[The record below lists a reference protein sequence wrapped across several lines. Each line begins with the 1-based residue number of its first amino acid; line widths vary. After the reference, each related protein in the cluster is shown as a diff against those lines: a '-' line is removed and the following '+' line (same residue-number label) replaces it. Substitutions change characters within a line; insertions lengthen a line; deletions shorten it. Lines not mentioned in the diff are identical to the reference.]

1 MTARERDWNGP
12 PMQPTMNR
20 VESCKTLH
28 ELLVDRAEARA
39 DRIALLAPNRPAL
52 DYGNLARH
60 VRRIGGWLADA
71 GIAPKNRVA
80 VALPE
85 GPEMA
90 LATLGV
96 ATYMTCAPLCIGLS
110 QREFE
115 AAFDELRVTALIIPA
130 GSAKA
135 ARKAAAATGVGC
147 LEARFDDAMHAGAF
161 ELPTGMAAGAPA
173 ASEEVALLLRTSGTT
188 SRPKRVPLRHAQ
200 LCRSASNIAA
210 TLQLTQADRCLNVM
224 PLFHVHGLVAALLA
238 SLHAGGGV
246 VCTPG
251 LKAGQFVGWL
261 REFDPTWYTA
271 VPTLHQAVLRE
282 IEQLRRPALEHRLR
296 FIRSSSA
303 ALAPRIAA
311 RLEAAFGVPVLEAY
325 GMTEA
330 AHQITSNPLPPLPRV
345 PGSVGLASGHSVAIM
360 DAAGNL
366 LPAREAG
373 EVVIRGANVIS
384 AYEDAQETH
393 VPAFTRGWLR
403 TGDQGWLDEQG
414 YLRLTGRFAEI
425 INRGGEKISPRE
437 VEDAMLEHEDVLE
450 CVVFGVA
457 HATLGEEVTA
467 AVVPVPGSKLDA
479 HALRKWLAG
488 RLSHAKIPNR
498 VAIVDELPKGPSG
511 KIDRTGM
518 AVRLA
523 MQLGTPFV
531 VPQGDTEE
539 QVASLFADVL
549 GIERIGATDN
559 FFALGGDSLRGTQ
572 LLDRLQARFGVNFA
586 LATLFRLPTPAL
598 IANEIASTVP
608 AAAAALLP
616 LLSRVESLTDA
627 EATTLMQALPEA
639 PAR

>member
-1 MTARERDWNGP
+1 
-12 PMQPTMNR
+12 MQSTMSR

-39 DRIALLAPNRPAL
+39 HRIALLAPNRPAL

-71 GIAPKNRVA
+71 GIAPTNRVA

-96 ATYMTCAPLCIGLS
+96 ATYVTCAPLCIGLS

-115 AAFDELRVTALIIPA
+115 TAFDELRITALIIPA
-130 GSAKA
+130 GGAKA

-161 ELPTGMAAGAPA
+161 ELPTGIAAGAPA

-210 TLQLTQADRCLNVM
+210 TLQLTPADRCLNVM

-251 LKAGQFVGWL
+251 LEAGQFVGWL

-303 ALAPRIAA
+303 ALAPRIAV

-330 AHQITSNPLPPLPRV
+330 AHQIASNPLPPSPRV
-345 PGSVGLASGHSVAIM
+345 PGSVGLASGPSVAIM

-373 EVVIRGANVIS
+373 EIVIRGANVID

-467 AVVPVPGSKLDA
+467 AVVPVPGLKLDA
-479 HALRKWLAG
+479 NALRNWLAG
-488 RLSHAKIPNR
+488 RLSAAKIPNR
-498 VAIVDELPKGPSG
+498 VAVVDELPKGPSG

-549 GIERIGATDN
+549 GIECVGATDN
-559 FFALGGDSLRGTQ
+559 FFALGGDSLRGAQ
-572 LLDRLQARFGVNFA
+572 LLARLQARFGVNFV
-586 LATLFRLPTPAL
+586 LATLFRLPTAAL

-616 LLSRVESLTDA
+616 LLSRVELLTDA
-627 EATTLMQALPEA
+627 EATTLMQAPPQA
-639 PAR
+639 PTR